1 MNPLNS
7 STSDPDQKGSLRK
20 AGAPTWVKDS
30 LAPTGVLRVVINLGN
45 PVLAQGT
52 PDHPRGVTVAI
63 AHQLAAWLDVPLEP
77 QSVAAAR
84 DAYRAITDG
93 TVDICFL
100 AIEPLREEGVAFTS
114 PYALIEGVYI
124 TRESSALQT
133 AHEVDAPN
141 VRIGVRTGSAYDL
154 FLSRTVKDAQI
165 VRGPEVPEVF
175 EEEHLEVCA
184 GIRQPLAEYAAI
196 QGHRI
201 LEPPFMEI
209 RQAVGLRRDSP
220 PHVVDAVNSQVELLK
235 SSGFIANEL
244 RRSGAQATVT
254 STID

>member
-1 MNPLNS
+1 MNPFDS
-7 STSDPDQKGSLRK
+7 STSDPDQEGSLQK
-20 AGAPTWVKDS
+20 ASAPTWVKDS

-52 PDHPRGVTVAI
+52 PDHPGGVTVAI
-63 AHQLAAWLDVPLEP
+63 AHQFAAWLDVPLKTT
-77 QSVAAAR
+77 SVAAAR
-84 DAYRAITDG
+84 DAYRTIIEGA
-93 TVDICFL
+93 VDICFL
-100 AIEPLREEGVAFTS
+100 AIEPQREEGVAFTR

-124 TRESSALQT
+124 TRGSSAFQT
-133 AHEVDAPN
+133 AHDVDAPN
-141 VRIGVRTGSAYDL
+141 VSIGVRTGSAYDL
-154 FLSRTVKDAQI
+154 FLSRTVKDARI
-165 VRGPEVPEVF
+165 VRGLEVPEVF
-175 EEEHLEVCA
+175 EEEHLDVCA

-196 QGHRI
+196 QGHRV

-220 PHVVDAVNSQVELLK
+220 RHLVDAVNAQVELLK

-244 RRSGAQATVT
+244 RRSGAQATVA